1 MSHKGRENSIDCGF
15 PIDILS
21 AVDWTAIR
29 KEKTTDEVK
38 KRKLLA
44 VNGTST
50 TMVVKRRKQR
60 KFIKVRQD
68 VAVHRPPMG
77 QQ

>member
-1 MSHKGRENSIDCGF
+1 MKEKKTVKTISC
-15 PIDILS
+15 PIDSLS
-21 AVDWTAIR
+21 SVDWTAIG
-29 KEKTTDEVK
+29 KGKTTDEVQ
-38 KRKLLA
+38 KRKLWA